1 MLLNYVRKI
10 NIWIYVFLFD
20 SLVKQMK
27 LETEVERSFRYEL
40 AKKSGNEI
48 LKRTNLLSENK
59 QYEDSQKSSRMMY
72 S

>member
-10 NIWIYVFLFD
+10 NILIYVFLFD

-27 LETEVERSFRYEL
+27 LEREVERSFRYEL
-40 AKKSGNEI
+40 ARKSGNEI